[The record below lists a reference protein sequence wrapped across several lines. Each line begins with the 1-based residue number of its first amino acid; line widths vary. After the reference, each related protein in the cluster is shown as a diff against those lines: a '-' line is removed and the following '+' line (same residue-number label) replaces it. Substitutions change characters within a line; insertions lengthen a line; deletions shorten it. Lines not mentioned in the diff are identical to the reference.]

1 MSGTAHYGGQA
12 IIEGVMIRG
21 KEVVGTAVRRPDGEI
36 LVHVDTPPSLL
47 KFYPWLNK
55 PFLRGL
61 PALIDSLRIGFRA
74 LVYSADVAM
83 EAEEQAPPSKFHYT
97 LTIIGALA
105 LGIGLFVLLPSAAL
119 QFVGKNHLVKNLLE
133 GLVRILLFVGYVLL
147 ISRMAHV
154 RRIFEYHGAEHMVIN
169 AFEQG
174 RDITPEAAKEFDTLH
189 VRCGSSFIMLFLV
202 IAILVHALF
211 GWPVW
216 YWRLAS
222 RILLLPIIAGIAYE
236 MMKLAASPKAFWLT
250 KIVTA
255 PGLWLQRLTTRKPD
269 DDQIEVA
276 IAALQAV
283 LKAEAPKD
291 SPQPSPA
298 TETA

>member
-1 MSGTAHYGGQA
+1 
-12 IIEGVMIRG
+12 MIRG
-21 KEVVGTAVRRPDGEI
+21 KSLVGTAVRRPDGEI
-36 LVHVDTPPSLL
+36 LVHTETPPSLL
-47 KFYPWLNK
+47 KSYPGLNK

-74 LVYSADVAM
+74 LVYSADIAM
-83 EAEEQAPPSKFHYT
+83 EAENQKPPSKFHYT

-105 LGIGLFVLLPSAAL
+105 LGIGLFVLLPSAVL
-119 QFVGKNHLVKNLLE
+119 QPVAGNHVVKNLLE
-133 GLVRILLFVGYVLL
+133 GLIRIIIFVAYVLV
-147 ISRMAHV
+147 ITRMAHV

-174 RDITPEAAKEFDTLH
+174 REITPETAKEFDTVH

-202 IAILVHALF
+202 IAILIHALF

-222 RILLLPIIAGIAYE
+222 RILLLPVIAGLAYE

-255 PGLWLQRLTTRKPD
+255 PGLWLQRLTTRKPSG
-269 DDQIEVA
+269 DQIEVA
-276 IAALQAV
+276 MAALEAV
-283 LKAEAPKD
+283 LKAEAQPE
-291 SPQPSPA
+291 PQTA

>member
-1 MSGTAHYGGQA
+1 
-12 IIEGVMIRG
+12 MIRG
-21 KEVVGTAVRRPDGEI
+21 KEVVGTAVRRPDGDI
-36 LVHVDTPPSLL
+36 LVHIDTPPSLL
-47 KFYPWLNK
+47 KSYPWLNK

-61 PALIDSLRIGFRA
+61 PALIDSLRIGFRS

-83 EAEEQAPPSKFHYT
+83 EGEEQAPPSKFHYT

-119 QFVGKNHLVKNLLE
+119 QRVGGSHVAKNLLE
-133 GLVRILLFVGYVLL
+133 GLIRIVLFVGYVLF
-147 ISRMAHV
+147 ISLMAHV

-169 AFEQG
+169 AFEHG
-174 RDITPEAAKEFDTLH
+174 REITPEAAKEFDTIH

-222 RILLLPIIAGIAYE
+222 RILLLPVIAGIAYE
-236 MMKLAASPKAFWLT
+236 LMKLAASPKAFWLT

-255 PGLWLQRLTTRKPD
+255 PGLWLQRLTTRKPG

-276 IAALQAV
+276 IAALQSV
-283 LKAEAPKD
+283 LKAET
-291 SPQPSPA
+291 PQDASKLPA
-298 TETA
+298 AETA

>member
-1 MSGTAHYGGQA
+1 
-12 IIEGVMIRG
+12 MIRG

-36 LVHVDTPPSLL
+36 LVHTETPPSLL
-47 KFYPWLNK
+47 VSYPWLK
-55 PFLRGL
+55 QPFLRGL

-83 EAEEQAPPSKFHYT
+83 EAEKQAPPSKFHYT

-119 QFVGKNHLVKNLLE
+119 QTVGKNHLVKNLLE
-133 GLVRILLFVGYVLL
+133 GLVRIIIFVAYVLV

-169 AFEQG
+169 AFEHD
-174 RDITPEAAKEFDTLH
+174 REITPEAAKEFGTIH

-202 IAILVHALF
+202 IAILVHAIF

-222 RILLLPIIAGIAYE
+222 RILLLPVIAGIAYE

-255 PGLWLQRLTTRKPD
+255 PGLWLQKLTTRKPD
-269 DDQIEVA
+269 NEQIEVA
-276 IAALQAV
+276 IAALEAV
-283 LKAEAPKD
+283 LKAEAPKTA
-291 SPQPSPA
+291 SPPQVA